1 MRYFAEVET
10 LGELKKEFRRLA
22 LVNHPDHGGDA
33 CIMRDIICEYQR
45 LAKIL
50 PDIEL
55 EPEEEENPA
64 ENTPAHEAPRFYC
77 AYAPTSAGG
86 ANPHLARL
94 ATPVFSHK
102 EICLMA
108 KSLFVYGRLGETE
121 DLRGFYRKLCRVID
135 PGQWKPYCDYHFNR
149 KIAGESLKFM
159 RKKVLNRMFTPNLW
173 NLFKKSLENLQK
185 AA

>member
-55 EPEEEENPA
+55 EPEEEESPA

-77 AYAPTSAGG
+77 AYAPTSAGEPIRIWRG
-86 ANPHLARL
+86 WPRL
-94 ATPVFSHK
+94 SFPIRKSALWQRACLFMGVWVRRRICAGFTASFATS
-102 EICLMA
+102 
-108 KSLFVYGRLGETE
+108 
-121 DLRGFYRKLCRVID
+121 
-135 PGQWKPYCDYHFNR
+135 
-149 KIAGESLKFM
+149 
-159 RKKVLNRMFTPNLW
+159 
-173 NLFKKSLENLQK
+173 
-185 AA
+185 